1 MKDNLTLLKTLTLNI
16 NGFITPINSIFSL
29 FRLVDIDT

>member
-16 NGFITPINSIFSL
+16 DGLITPINSIFPL
-29 FRLVDIDT
+29 FRLADIE